1 MKISFGL
8 RFMAVFL
15 ALLLMLSWLFV
26 NQALDHIKVSMRQS
40 AETTLVDMAQL
51 LATGLESE
59 IGSDGRLDTARFANR
74 FQAAQNKRFNAQ
86 IYQFHKQQ
94 LDLQVYVTDAHG
106 IVQYDSLGQHTGQD
120 YSHWQDVS
128 RTLKGEYGARSSFI
142 SAEHTQPN
150 DPKHMVVAAPILYQ
164 GQIAGVLAVTQPMQQ
179 FDVFSLSGAA
189 ELRYFVF
196 SGMLLAL
203 VIIVLMSWWL
213 THALGRLSAYAE
225 AMAANRVAPQPRFH
239 EPHFARLAQA
249 IEHLR
254 LELDGKQHVEEYIHG
269 LTHELKTPITGI
281 QAAGEFLQED
291 DLSPHEQQQL
301 VGRILAANRR
311 MHDLVARILS
321 LAKLENRSGL
331 AQSTAVRLDQQAAAA
346 LAACAPTLAA
356 KQIAIHG
363 LPLVDTT
370 VYGDTLLISQ
380 AIDNLLA
387 NALAFCPQGGD
398 IRLNLSS
405 DQTAVRLRIIN
416 NGAPIPD
423 YALPRLFERF
433 FSLPRPDGSG
443 RSSGLGLSFVAQIMA
458 LHGGSVAV
466 SNHADGV
473 VAELVFPA
481 TPPKQSS

>member
-189 ELRYFVF
+189 ELR
-196 SGMLLAL
+196 
-203 VIIVLMSWWL
+203 
-213 THALGRLSAYAE
+213 
-225 AMAANRVAPQPRFH
+225 
-239 EPHFARLAQA
+239 
-249 IEHLR
+249 
-254 LELDGKQHVEEYIHG
+254 
-269 LTHELKTPITGI
+269 
-281 QAAGEFLQED
+281 
-291 DLSPHEQQQL
+291 
-301 VGRILAANRR
+301 
-311 MHDLVARILS
+311 
-321 LAKLENRSGL
+321 
-331 AQSTAVRLDQQAAAA
+331 
-346 LAACAPTLAA
+346 
-356 KQIAIHG
+356 
-363 LPLVDTT
+363 
-370 VYGDTLLISQ
+370 
-380 AIDNLLA
+380 
-387 NALAFCPQGGD
+387 
-398 IRLNLSS
+398 
-405 DQTAVRLRIIN
+405 
-416 NGAPIPD
+416 
-423 YALPRLFERF
+423 
-433 FSLPRPDGSG
+433 
-443 RSSGLGLSFVAQIMA
+443 
-458 LHGGSVAV
+458 
-466 SNHADGV
+466 
-473 VAELVFPA
+473 
-481 TPPKQSS
+481 